1 MGTHPIFESDFDCL
15 TDMVCVPCIVIPVVL
30 WIYQNYLRSYLE
42 PVLGPILGPILKPIY
57 AKIEPYIGKYVPN
70 SDSTEAKC
78 PVSGKSSSSDNASC
92 PGDVCSLCFAPLG
105 VTLKIKKSSITNT
118 TNDSL

>member
-1 MGTHPIFESDFDCL
+1 MCQMKIREKFQNREILKFRFK
-15 TDMVCVPCIVIPVVL
+15 VL

-70 SDSTEAKC
+70 SDSSEAKC
-78 PVSGKSSSSDNASC
+78 PVSGMSSSDNGSC
-92 PGDVCSLCFAPLG
+92 PGDASKTETPTESSDPSPKATKRRVKKLI
-105 VTLKIKKSSITNT
+105 KIN
-118 TNDSL
+118 

>member
-70 SDSTEAKC
+70 SDSSEAKC
-78 PVSGKSSSSDNASC
+78 PVSGKSSSNDNGSC
-92 PGDVCSLCFAPLG
+92 PGDKTETPTESCDPSPKATKRRV
-105 VTLKIKKSSITNT
+105 KKA
-118 TNDSL
+118 D

>member
-15 TDMVCVPCIVIPVVL
+15 TDNINMVCVPCIVIPVVL

-57 AKIEPYIGKYVPN
+57 AKIEPYIGKYIPGN
-70 SDSTEAKC
+70 ESAESKC
-78 PVSGKSSSSDNASC
+78 PVSGQTGSSNSTECHASNAADASPKSTTKRR
-92 PGDVCSLCFAPLG
+92 V
-105 VTLKIKKSSITNT
+105 KKA
-118 TNDSL
+118 D

>member
-57 AKIEPYIGKYVPN
+57 AKIEPYIGKYIPGN
-70 SDSTEAKC
+70 ESAESKC
-78 PVSGKSSSSDNASC
+78 PVSGQSGSSNSTECPASQSTAADASPKSTTKRR
-92 PGDVCSLCFAPLG
+92 V
-105 VTLKIKKSSITNT
+105 KKA
-118 TNDSL
+118 D

>member
-57 AKIEPYIGKYVPN
+57 EKLEPYIGKYVPN
-70 SDSTEAKC
+70 SDSAAKC
-78 PVSGKSSSSDNASC
+78 PVSGKSSSNEDDSC
-92 PGDVCSLCFAPLG
+92 PAGATSATP
-105 VTLKIKKSSITNT
+105 S
-118 TNDSL
+118 NDSSETSPIGSAKR

>member
-15 TDMVCVPCIVIPVVL
+15 TDMVRVPCIVIPVVL

-57 AKIEPYIGKYVPN
+57 AKLEPYIGKYVPN
-70 SDSTEAKC
+70 SNSTEAKC
-78 PVSGKSSSSDNASC
+78 PVSGKSTTDGTC
-92 PGDVCSLCFAPLG
+92 PGD
-105 VTLKIKKSSITNT
+105 TKKTETPSESCDTSPKAT
-118 TNDSL
+118 KRRVK

>member
-42 PVLGPILGPILKPIY
+42 PVLAPILGPILKPIY
-57 AKIEPYIGKYVPN
+57 AVLEPYIGKYVPN
-70 SDSTEAKC
+70 GDSTSASKC
-78 PVSGKSSSSDNASC
+78 PVTGSSSKDATC
-92 PGDVCSLCFAPLG
+92 PGN
-105 VTLKIKKSSITNT
+105 KS
-118 TNDSL
+118 DSDSDTQTPKATKR

>member
-57 AKIEPYIGKYVPN
+57 AKIEPYMGKYIPGN
-70 SDSTEAKC
+70 ETSESKC
-78 PVSGKSSSSDNASC
+78 PVTGQSGSSSESAAC
-92 PGDVCSLCFAPLG
+92 PGQSSDGSPKAATKRKV
-105 VTLKIKKSSITNT
+105 KKA
-118 TNDSL
+118 D